1 VIYLF
6 QLMNGIGLGMLYFL
20 LAVGLSVIFGLLHFV
35 NFAHG
40 AFYLLGAYLCYALLE
55 YGIDFWGALALSAII
70 VAGIAALVEAGLL
83 KRIYRMDHMYHI
95 VATIGLALM
104 IQEIVILIW
113 GPIGSSVAPPKALS
127 GAMMIGHFIYPEY
140 RLFVIGF
147 TAVLAVILW
156 WILEGTRLGAVV
168 RAGSESTDM
177 ISLLGYDINRIN
189 TAVFALG
196 AGLAALAGALAAPIR
211 GVDPFMGVEALAV
224 AFVVV
229 VIGGMG
235 SYTGALIAGLIVG
248 IVQSMMTTIWPAG
261 ASLAIYIAMVLVVLI
276 MPRGLLGRA

>member
-1 VIYLF
+1 MIYLF

-40 AFYLLGAYLCYALLE
+40 AFYLLGAYLCYALIE
-55 YGIDFWGALALSAII
+55 HGIDFWGALALAPLA
-70 VAGIAALVEAGLL
+70 VAAFAAAVEAGLL
-83 KRIYRMDHMYHI
+83 RRIYRLDHMYHI

-104 IQEIVILIW
+104 IQEFVIIVW
-113 GPIGSSVAPPKALS
+113 GPIGSSVSPPEALT
-127 GAMMIGHFIYPEY
+127 GAVMLGHFIYPEY
-140 RLFVIGF
+140 RIFIIGF
-147 TAVLAVILW
+147 TAVLAILLW
-156 WILEGTRLGAVV
+156 WLLEGTRLGAVV

-177 ISLLGYDINRIN
+177 ISLLGYDIKRIN

-196 AGLAALAGALAAPIR
+196 AGLAALAGALAVPIR
-211 GVDPFMGVEALAV
+211 GTDPFMGVEALAI

-235 SYTGALIAGLIVG
+235 SYTGALIAGLVVG
-248 IVQSMMTTIWPAG
+248 IVQSMMATLWPQG
-261 ASLAIYIAMVLVVLI
+261 ASLAVYIAMVLVVLV